1 MITKKLIIAILLL
14 VVTGKA
20 AAVDESSIYTQ
31 RPNDPEAV
39 YFTPENYPIT
49 ADGKTDVSEA
59 LQAAINKLKQ
69 EQNFGIVFIP
79 DGTYQLTRTIYIPA
93 SIRLIGYGKKRPLFV
108 LAKNSPGYQQE
119 PALDKG
125 KAKYL
130 FWFTGGVVTDEN
142 RVGDA
147 NAGTFYSAMSNI
159 NLKIEDGNPYAVALR
174 THFAQHSFVNH
185 MSIYTGK
192 GKAGLY
198 DIGNEMEN
206 MAFYGGEYGI
216 YTTKASPGW
225 QMMLTDCYFEGQRQA
240 AIRTQEAGLTIVNLQ
255 AQNVPTVIDVD
266 SNYHEKLFME
276 NCRFVN
282 VSGPA
287 IVVSNEDNAFNQI
300 SLRNIACQKVPVLVK
315 MRRSGKETAVQH
327 ATYLV
332 KSYDHGLQLDNLS
345 ARPDYRTVSDILPLK
360 QLPAV
365 LKRDIPV
372 LPAMETWVNIKELG
386 AKGDGTTDD
395 TKVFQDA
402 IGKHANIYVPQG
414 WYRFTETVRMKPGT
428 RLIGLHPFATQFVLD
443 ESTPAFSGF
452 GAPVALL
459 ESSEGGN
466 NILNGI
472 GINTGAYNYRA
483 VGCKWMADAT
493 SYLNDVKFVGGHGT
507 LSKGPYKPWGGYGK
521 PRISSPSEPVMTTGK
536 DRAWDNQ
543 HWSLWVTNNGGGTF
557 KDVWTAST
565 YSTSGLYVN
574 NTSTPGRI
582 YAMSLEHHVR
592 NEARFNNVAN
602 WKVYAF
608 QLEEEDRESASC
620 QPIELQNCRNM
631 VFANLYMFRTIRLDT
646 PAPYSVL
653 TWDCKDI
660 ELLNVHNYSQI
671 KYTTD
676 LAIYDINTDT
686 EVRPWEFQ
694 RLYITGK
701 ETRKT
706 PLTAEAGKVEQLATG
721 FEFAEGMTSD
731 SKGNVYFCEN
741 RLRRIY
747 KWSVDTQSLSLIA
760 DFPWKPLSLA
770 CDTQDNLLVVFR
782 YDPQPGYLIDGQ
794 QERVDNLPD
803 AGGTSFS
810 GWGNSGFASWVY
822 AINPDKPEESIR
834 LLPRKPMSE
843 ISKIHKALYPSN
855 RWRDYH
861 DFNEVSVYIPENCF
875 VAPDGVT
882 IIPECY
888 DLARASALLEAF
900 PGKPYYTS
908 DEYDK
913 RMVKMN
919 VAANG
924 TLSGLTYFAE
934 RGEFGSAVDKKGN
947 VYVADGQVYIYDP
960 SGKEIGMIEVPER
973 PSTIRFGGTDG
984 NTLFITGRSSLY
996 CVNLK

>member
-1 MITKKLIIAILLL
+1 MIAILLL
-14 VVTGKA
+14 VATVRVV
-20 AAVDESSIYTQ
+20 AVDESSIYTQ

-39 YFTPENYPIT
+39 YFTPENYSIT
-49 ADGKTDVSEA
+49 ADGRTDVSEA
-59 LQAAINKLKQ
+59 LQSAIDKLKL

-79 DGTYQLTRTIYIPA
+79 EGTYKLTRTIYIPA
-93 SIRLIGYGKKRPLFV
+93 SIRLIGYGQKRPLFV

-119 PALDKG
+119 ISSDKG

-130 FWFTGGVVTDEN
+130 FWFTGGVVTDEK

-159 NLKIEDGNPYAVALR
+159 NVKIEDGNPYAVALR
-174 THFAQHSFVNH
+174 THFAQHSFVSH
-185 MSIYTGK
+185 MSVYVGK

-198 DIGNEMEN
+198 DVGNEMEN
-206 MAFYGGEYGI
+206 VAFYGGEYGI

-255 AQNVPTVIDVD
+255 ARNVPTVIDID
-266 SNYHEKLFME
+266 PNYHEKLFME

-287 IVVSNEDNAFNQI
+287 IIVSNEDNAFNQI
-300 SLRNIACQKVPVLVK
+300 SLRGIECQQVPVLVK
-315 MRRSGKETAVQH
+315 MRRSGKQTSVPY

-332 KSYDHGLQLDNLS
+332 KTYDHGLQMDDLQ
-345 ARPDYRTVSDILPLK
+345 ARPEYRTISDILPLK
-360 QLPAV
+360 TLPAA
-365 LKRDIPV
+365 LKRDIPA
-372 LPAMETWVNIKELG
+372 LPPMESWVNIKELG

-395 TKVFQDA
+395 TKVFREA
-402 IGKHANIYVPQG
+402 IEKHANVYVPQG

-428 RLIGLHPFATQFVLD
+428 RLIGLHPFATQFVLA

-452 GAPVALL
+452 GSPVALL

-483 VGCKWMADAT
+483 VGCRWMADAA

-521 PRISSPSEPVMTTGK
+521 PRISSPTEPVMTTGK

-543 HWSLWVTNNGGGTF
+543 HWSLWVTDNGGGTF

-565 YSTSGLYVN
+565 YSTNGLYVE

-620 QPIELQNCRNM
+620 QPIELQNCRDM

-646 PAPYSVL
+646 PAPYSVR
-653 TWDCKDI
+653 TWNCRDI
-660 ELLNVHNYSQI
+660 EFLNVHNYSQI
-671 KYTTD
+671 KYTTN
-676 LAIYDINTDT
+676 LAIYDITTST

-694 RLYITGK
+694 RLLITGQ
-701 ETRKT
+701 ENRRT
-706 PLTAEAGKVEQLATG
+706 PLTAGKGKVEQLAAG
-721 FEFAEGMTSD
+721 FEFAEGMAAD
-731 SKGNVYFCEN
+731 SQGNVYFCEN
-741 RLRRIY
+741 RLRRVY
-747 KWSVDTQSLSLIA
+747 KWSVDTQSLSLVA
-760 DFPWKPLSLA
+760 DFPWKPISLA
-770 CDTQDNLLVVFR
+770 CDTQDNLLVLFR
-782 YDPQPGYLIDGQ
+782 YDPQPGYLVNGQ
-794 QERVDNLPD
+794 QERIEELPD
-803 AGGTSFS
+803 GGGTSFS
-810 GWGNSGFASWVY
+810 GWGNSGFGSWVY
-822 AINPDKPEESIR
+822 AIDPNRPEESIR
-834 LLPRKPMSE
+834 LLPRKPMKE
-843 ISKIHKALYPSN
+843 VGNVHKALYPSN
-855 RWRDYH
+855 RWRDFH
-861 DFNEVSVYIPENCF
+861 DFNEVSVYVPEHCF

-888 DLARASALLEAF
+888 DLARTSSLLEAF
-900 PGKPYYTS
+900 PGKPFYTA

-913 RMVKMN
+913 RMVKME

-924 TLSGLTYFAE
+924 VLSDLTYFAE
-934 RGEFGSAVDKKGN
+934 RGEFGSAVDKEGN
-947 VYVADGQVYIYDP
+947 VYVADGQIYVYDAT
-960 SGKEIGMIEVPER
+960 GQEIGMIEVPER
-973 PSTIRFGGTDG
+973 PSTLRFGGKDG
-984 NTLFITGRSSLY
+984 NTLFITGRSALY
-996 CVNLK
+996 SVRL